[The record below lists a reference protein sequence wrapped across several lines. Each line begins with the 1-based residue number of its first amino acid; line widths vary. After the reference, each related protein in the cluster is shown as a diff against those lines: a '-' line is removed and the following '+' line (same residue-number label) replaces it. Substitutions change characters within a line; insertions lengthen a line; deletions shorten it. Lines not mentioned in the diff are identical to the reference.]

1 MTALAKLWRTTAFR
15 VTLVNLFVISL
26 FAFLAF
32 GNVAWNARRAVDNEI
47 ASTIDAEIAGLAE
60 QYNQGGL
67 PRLIDVVQRRAS
79 QPGASLYLITNFAG
93 QKLAGNIT
101 ALAAGALQRPGVV
114 ETFYQA
120 ADDADRPR
128 GRALVRVIV
137 LPNGFRVV
145 VGRDVVDRDRL
156 ISATRNAFAW
166 SLFIVAIVG
175 GGAGLLI
182 TRRVLRRVDSMNHAA
197 HRIMEG
203 NVGERLPVVG
213 SGDEFDRLA
222 INLNS
227 MLDRIGDLMTGLQH
241 VSDNIAHDLKTPL
254 TRLRNRAEEALR
266 TAATPDDY
274 RRAIESCIEESD
286 NLIRIF
292 NALLTIARL
301 ESGQGQAAA
310 TDFDAADVIRDV
322 VELYEPIAEE
332 AGVELLVEAPPSLPL
347 RASRELV
354 RQALANLIDN
364 AIKYGKPEPA
374 SDAEA
379 AATADTPRISVSAAP
394 GGKGGVEFVVAD
406 HGSGIPEA
414 DRECVVLR
422 FERLEAARTK
432 SGFGL
437 GLILAAAVAKLH
449 HGELRL
455 EDNRPG
461 LKVRFIVPDAPG
473 G

>member
-1 MTALAKLWRTTAFR
+1 
-15 VTLVNLFVISL
+15 
-26 FAFLAF
+26 
-32 GNVAWNARRAVDNEI
+32 
-47 ASTIDAEIAGLAE
+47 
-60 QYNQGGL
+60 
-67 PRLIDVVQRRAS
+67 
-79 QPGASLYLITNFAG
+79 
-93 QKLAGNIT
+93 
-101 ALAAGALQRPGVV
+101 
-114 ETFYQA
+114 
-120 ADDADRPR
+120 
-128 GRALVRVIV
+128 
-137 LPNGFRVV
+137 
-145 VGRDVVDRDRL
+145 
-156 ISATRNAFAW
+156 
-166 SLFIVAIVG
+166 
-175 GGAGLLI
+175 
-182 TRRVLRRVDSMNHAA
+182 
-197 HRIMEG
+197 
-203 NVGERLPVVG
+203 
-213 SGDEFDRLA
+213 
-222 INLNS
+222 
-227 MLDRIGDLMTGLQH
+227 

-266 TAATPDDY
+266 TAASPDDY

-354 RQALANLIDN
+354 GQALANLIDN

-374 SDAEA
+374 GDVEA
-379 AATADTPRISVSAAP
+379 AATVDTPRISVSAAP
-394 GGKGGVEFVVAD
+394 GGKGGVAFVVAD

-414 DRECVVLR
+414 DRERVVLR

-437 GLILAAAVAKLH
+437 GLSLAAAVAKLH

-455 EDNRPG
+455 EDNQPG

>member
-15 VTLVNLFVISL
+15 ITLVNLFVISL

-32 GNVAWNARRAVDNEI
+32 GYVAWNARRAVDNEI
-47 ASTIDAEIAGLAE
+47 ASTIDAEINGLAE
-60 QYNQGGL
+60 QYNQGGIR
-67 PRLIDVVQRRAS
+67 RLIDVVQRRAS
-79 QPGASLYLITNFAG
+79 QPGASLYLITNFTG

-101 ALAAGALQRPGVV
+101 ALAAGALQRPGVI
-114 ETFYQA
+114 ETLYQA
-120 ADDADRPR
+120 NDDAERAR

-137 LPNGFRVV
+137 LANGFRIV
-145 VGRDVVDRDRL
+145 VGRDVLDRDRL
-156 ISATRNAFAW
+156 IGATRRAFAW
-166 SLFIVAIVG
+166 SLFMVAILG
-175 GGAGLLI
+175 GGAGLMI
-182 TRRVLRRVDSMNHAA
+182 TRRVLRRVDSMNDTA

-203 NVGERLPVVG
+203 NVGERLPVIG

-266 TAATPDDY
+266 FASSPEDY

-301 ESGQGQAAA
+301 ESGQSQGAM
-310 TDFDAADVIRDV
+310 TDFDAAEVIRDV

-332 AGVELLVEAPPSLPL
+332 AGVALAVDSPPSLPL

-354 RQALANLIDN
+354 GQALANLIDN
-364 AIKYGKPEPA
+364 AIKYGGPET
-374 SDAEA
+374 EA
-379 AATADTPRISVSAAP
+379 GAARIAVSAAP
-394 GGKGGVEFVVAD
+394 GARGGVAFTVAD
-406 HGSGIPEA
+406 HGPGIPEA
-414 DRECVVLR
+414 DRERVVLR

-437 GLILAAAVAKLH
+437 GLSLAAAVAKLH
-449 HGELRL
+449 HGELKL
-455 EDNRPG
+455 EDNQPG

-473 G
+473 A